1 MTQQHSRA
9 TRSTLALG
17 LAGLAFCAATAAA
30 PATLP
35 PSHEQNGIWYLSG
48 GYGCHEAAAIRSVA
62 PSYPLALSFYAQGA
76 QRRLYLARVQ
86 VTIRDADGAT
96 VFATEAEG
104 PLLLVRLPAGR
115 YHLDAEYKGDR
126 RTMDLQIVAGQHRA
140 LAIAL
145 RDDDADLT
153 QPSAHEREV
162 CA

>member
-1 MTQQHSRA
+1 MSTSI
-9 TRSTLALG
+9 TRCAITLG
-17 LAGLAFCAATAAA
+17 IAGLVVCAATTAA
-30 PATLP
+30 PAALP

-62 PSYPLALSFYAQGA
+62 PSFPLALSFYAQGA

-104 PLLLVRLPAGR
+104 PLLLIRLPAGR
-115 YHLDAEYKGDR
+115 YRLDADYKGEHR
-126 RTMDLQIVAGQHRA
+126 ETQLQIVAGQHRA

-145 RDDDADLT
+145 RDDDADQT